1 VVGSLGR
8 FPRLLLVVAG
18 LLLLLSASVVVARGP
33 ACRSAVSGDV
43 LPSWAR
49 AGFSDPRPRV
59 AHVLGEQGR
68 IAAILFGGELHSPPS
83 PDVNNKI
90 LWVSRTGAEGP
101 LEIRATSA
109 RTGERADR
117 VVADG
122 PGPSSVDLPAAGCWQ
137 VELQW
142 GPAPDQRDS
151 MALVY
156 ARP

>member
-1 VVGSLGR
+1 VVGSVGR
-8 FPRLLLVVAG
+8 LPRLLLVVAG
-18 LLLLLSASVVVARGP
+18 LVVLLSASVVVGGAR

-49 AGFSDPRPRV
+49 TGFSDPQPRV

-101 LEIRATSA
+101 LRIRATLA
-109 RTGERADR
+109 GTGERAER
-117 VVADG
+117 EVADG

-142 GPAPDQRDS
+142 GAAPDQSDT

>member
-1 VVGSLGR
+1 VVGSVGR
-8 FPRLLLVVAG
+8 LPRLLLVVAG
-18 LLLLLSASVVVARGP
+18 LIVLLSASVVVGRAQ

-49 AGFSDPRPRV
+49 AGFSDPQPRV
-59 AHVLGEQGR
+59 THVVGEQGR

-83 PDVNNKI
+83 ADVNNKI

-101 LEIRATSA
+101 LRIRATLAGTGA
-109 RTGERADR
+109 RVDR
-117 VVADG
+117 EVADG
-122 PGPSSVDLPAAGCWQ
+122 PGPSYVDLPAAGCWQ

-142 GPAPDQRDS
+142 GSAPDQRDS